1 MLALPMAFSPGF
13 VEVLN
18 KFCEQ
23 NLMKL
28 FSEYKQ
34 FLENYCDVIFS
45 TVDDENL
52 RLVKK
57 EVITVDIRSFTA
69 SSTIQQLFSKGNSD

>member
-1 MLALPMAFSPGF
+1 MLLLPLAFNPKMISF
-13 VEVLN
+13 LN

-23 NLMKL
+23 NLIIL
-28 FSEYKQ
+28 FSEYKR
-34 FLENYCDVIFS
+34 FLEKYCDVIFS

-57 EVITVDIRSFTA
+57 EVITVNIKSFIPSITIRN
-69 SSTIQQLFSKGNSD
+69 LFAKGII